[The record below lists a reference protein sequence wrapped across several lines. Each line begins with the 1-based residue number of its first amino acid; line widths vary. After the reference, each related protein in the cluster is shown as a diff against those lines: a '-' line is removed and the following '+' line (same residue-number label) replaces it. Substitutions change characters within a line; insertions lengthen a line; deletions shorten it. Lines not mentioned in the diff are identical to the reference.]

1 MCFRAVCFSEP
12 VSHCLG
18 RERCGG
24 GRWLCRLIR
33 ADHVGSHVCY
43 WKLSH
48 VLYWPWCCVCV
59 RRAVRLL
66 LLTRQQWK
74 SIKHCVTF
82 SKGWIGCPVTVCGS
96 ICRHCAT
103 TSDITLAIGQC
114 TNGCFFQ
121 VCLCKKMHY
130 LCDAA
135 WPNQSIRG
143 QEVEFLRME
152 GRKQLNFPNPS
163 SAELQGFSWK
173 LEVRCDTVSRT
184 LFVPIRWAQS
194 CHSVTKC
201 PWKLPTCKQNP
212 TVTLSICLWRN
223 LTVQ

>member
-1 MCFRAVCFSEP
+1 MSCNSLWFHLQTQF
-12 VSHCLG
+12 
-18 RERCGG
+18 
-24 GRWLCRLIR
+24 
-33 ADHVGSHVCY
+33 
-43 WKLSH
+43 
-48 VLYWPWCCVCV
+48 
-59 RRAVRLL
+59 
-66 LLTRQQWK
+66 
-74 SIKHCVTF
+74 
-82 SKGWIGCPVTVCGS
+82 
-96 ICRHCAT
+96 AT

-184 LFVPIRWAQS
+184 LFVPISWAQS
-194 CHSVTKC
+194 CHSVTEVSLEVTNLQTEPNC
-201 PWKLPTCKQNP
+201 YLVHLPVKESHCAVVVPQIEYLLP
-212 TVTLSICLWRN
+212 SCSFLGQATLE
-223 LTVQ
+223 